1 VEDGQLSNPYIF
13 YVYVFN
19 PATGGVMYTG
29 GQISAPSAVEAVVT
43 ALRQWRANITSARV
57 SENRV
62 KEAEEETLR
71 REVLEETGLR
81 VSGQQLR
88 MR

>member
-1 VEDGQLSNPYIF
+1 
-13 YVYVFN
+13 
-19 PATGGVMYTG
+19 
-29 GQISAPSAVEAVVT
+29 
-43 ALRQWRANITSARV
+43 
-57 SENRV
+57 V

-81 VSGQQLR
+81 LSGQQLR

>member
-1 VEDGQLSNPYIF
+1 
-13 YVYVFN
+13 
-19 PATGGVMYTG
+19 
-29 GQISAPSAVEAVVT
+29 VT
-43 ALRQWRANITSARV
+43 RQYHIWSIR
-57 SENRV
+57 EHRV
-62 KEAEEETLR
+62 KEAEETPR